1 VKCGG
6 HHFSKANSVTDGVVI
21 DMGAMREVKIDVAKN
36 QVTVS
41 GGCLWGDVYSALEV
55 EGLVCVG
62 GGVHVVGCGGHI
74 TGGWINPL
82 EFHVPFLTSL
92 RWLWA
97 FVSEIRPRFVARLVR
112 VQHH

>member
-1 VKCGG
+1 MKCGG

-55 EGLVCVG
+55 EGLICVG

-74 TGGWINPL
+74 TGGWIKSSRISFALPYI
-82 EFHVPFLTSL
+82 SQ
-92 RWLWA
+92 
-97 FVSEIRPRFVARLVR
+97 VAMGLCLGSTASVCCSAW
-112 VQHH
+112 